1 MTRRAVQVQI
11 DLGATDHLT
20 LLHHGHDSS
29 VAIATNS
36 DRWREKVYSKAAA
49 IEQAGILSAGGAVD
63 CYVAQNPTQEGKRR
77 AITNLSCLQT
87 LYVDLDS
94 YNVPSLAGLDCMQ
107 VYDRIRDALPDLP
120 VPTMI
125 ASSGKGASLVW
136 TLKAVVPRSSLP
148 DWQLIENNLIDLL
161 IPFGADP
168 KAKDAARVLRVSGTE
183 NSKSGTY
190 AEYHHIA
197 PPASFEAMQ
206 RYSNKVSKAKQPAV
220 AKSQPVTPGRPTT
233 RPTSRR
239 PNNVRGIGKHTA
251 KNPFTLAYARMNDIR
266 TLAELRGGRLTDL
279 RKTAIYAYA
288 LSAAWYSYTVQQL
301 RREVECFIE
310 DCVSSPE
317 AYKAKHMPLT
327 VFGRKEQSI
336 EGLTIEWQGQRWDA
350 RYRIRNDTLINLL
363 QITPAEQQHMTSIIS
378 TSEKYARKNLKRNQK
393 RWAEGKATRQAYVA
407 AAAER
412 CQLALELSAAGA
424 RQADIA
430 KALNVSVRSVRNY
443 VKA

>member
-1 MTRRAVQVQI
+1 MTRQAVQVQI

-36 DRWREKVYSKAAA
+36 DAWSEKVYTKAAA

-63 CYVAQNPTQEGKRR
+63 CYVAQNPTQDGKRR
-77 AITNLSCLQT
+77 AITNLSCLQN
-87 LYVDLDS
+87 LYVDLDT
-94 YNVPSLAGLDCMQ
+94 YNVKSLAGLDCMQ
-107 VYDRIRDALPDLP
+107 VYDRIRDALPGLP
-120 VPTMI
+120 VPTMV
-125 ASSGKGASLVW
+125 ASSGRGMYLVW
-136 TLKAVVPRSSLP
+136 TLSTVVPRSSLP
-148 DWQLIENNLIDLL
+148 AWQLIENNLIDLL
-161 IPFGADP
+161 LPFGADK
-168 KAKDAARVLRVSGTE
+168 KAKDAARVLRVSKTE
-183 NSKSGTY
+183 NSKSGTN

-197 PPASFEAMQ
+197 PPAAFEAMQ

-220 AKSQPVTPGRPTT
+220 AKCQPVTPAKR
-233 RPTSRR
+233 S
-239 PNNVRGIGKHTA
+239 NNVRGIGKHTA
-251 KNPFTLAYARMNDIR
+251 KNAYTLAYARMNDIK

-279 RKTAIYAYA
+279 RKTAIYAFA
-288 LSAAWYSYTVQQL
+288 LSASWYCYSVQQL
-301 RREVECFIE
+301 RREVECFID
-310 DCVSSPE
+310 DCVVSPGT
-317 AYKAKHMPLT
+317 YKAKHMPLT

-336 EGLTIEWQGQRWDA
+336 EGLTVEWQGQQWDA

-430 KALNVSVRSVRNY
+430 KALNVSVRSVMRY
-443 VKA
+443 VNK